1 MSKPREGWWSYAKWM
16 LRKYPERIRE
26 LEELRARGPG
36 EHTGGKP
43 QGGKPRPTENMALRE
58 LPASR
63 QRELDAVRIAM
74 DAQSL
79 RTNGELRRELVR
91 LVYWEQS
98 HTLSGAAMR
107 LHISY
112 DTARQWNKEIIYSV
126 GRAAGLMN

>member
-16 LRKYPERIRE
+16 LRKYPERCRE
-26 LEELRARGPG
+26 LEELRSQGRGDKS
-36 EHTGGKP
+36 GGRP
-43 QGGKPRPTENMALRE
+43 QGGKPRPTETLALRE
-58 LPASR
+58 LPPNR

-79 RTNGELRRELVR
+79 RSNGELRRELVR